1 MRRSIVYLFII
12 VGIVFI
18 FMRFNVNS
26 VRLKPKEKKEE
37 APYSQVM
44 LNRAMQQK
52 SGKPEEAL
60 KIFENIIVQ
69 FPQSKEAPS
78 ALIEMANIY
87 KDKGQVLK
95 QKEALAKLISSYSES
110 ALVAAAGKRLGQLNI
125 DILFSTEKTSDSF
138 LYEVQPGDNL
148 YKIAKNNNTTVEL
161 LMKSNNLSDTLIRP
175 GMKLKVNQAVFSIE
189 IDKSEKTLTF
199 LGDGEALK
207 TYPIAV
213 GADDSPTPV
222 GQFKIVNRIVE
233 PVWYKAGA
241 IVPAGS
247 PENILGSRWLG
258 LSDPGYGIH
267 GTVDSNPIVQQSTQG
282 CIRMKNEDV
291 EELFIIVPV
300 GTQISIKD

>member
-1 MRRSIVYLFII
+1 
-12 VGIVFI
+12 
-18 FMRFNVNS
+18 
-26 VRLKPKEKKEE
+26 
-37 APYSQVM
+37 
-44 LNRAMQQK
+44 MQQK

-189 IDKSEKTLTF
+189 IDKSEKT
-199 LGDGEALK
+199 
-207 TYPIAV
+207 
-213 GADDSPTPV
+213 
-222 GQFKIVNRIVE
+222 
-233 PVWYKAGA
+233 
-241 IVPAGS
+241 
-247 PENILGSRWLG
+247 
-258 LSDPGYGIH
+258 
-267 GTVDSNPIVQQSTQG
+267 
-282 CIRMKNEDV
+282 
-291 EELFIIVPV
+291 
-300 GTQISIKD
+300 